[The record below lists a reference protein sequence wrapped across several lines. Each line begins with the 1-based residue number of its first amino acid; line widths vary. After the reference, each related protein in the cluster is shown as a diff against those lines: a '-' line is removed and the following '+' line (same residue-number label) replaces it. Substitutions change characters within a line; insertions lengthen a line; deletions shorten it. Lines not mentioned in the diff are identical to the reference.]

1 MPLGEDGVEVFLL
14 DGGKAKD
21 DVGTIFGEDEVKVVV
36 IFAKGCEVVIKGIV
50 GVPWHGGRKDVKSCT
65 AQGTNAVQIKTK
77 KRRNALKT
85 IKLLNICSGD
95 KMLIFNGFVL
105 YFDVC

>member
-1 MPLGEDGVEVFLL
+1 MSIAGQLGYIYGFRCPSL
-14 DGGKAKD
+14 
-21 DVGTIFGEDEVKVVV
+21 FKVVQR
-36 IFAKGCEVVIKGIV
+36 CPTC
-50 GVPWHGGRKDVKSCT
+50 GVPWYGGRKDVKSCT
-65 AQGTNAVQIKTK
+65 AQGTNAVQIMTK